1 MPVIVAALS
10 DMAVNA
16 GIVGSA
22 VLAARVYLFCHH
34 FFKNVVA
41 GK

>member
-1 MPVIVAALS
+1 MPVIAALLG

-16 GIVGSA
+16 SIVAAA
-22 VLAARVYLFCHH
+22 VFAARVYLFCHH
-34 FFKNVVA
+34 FLKNVVD